1 MGVTA
6 ELSEFVAALR
16 IEVLPPPLI
25 ERACQLVLD
34 LVGNIVRA
42 HSVEST
48 PALKAAVRDLGLT
61 GGHCHVFGDA
71 ASYAPAGAA
80 LVNGVLAHSL
90 DFDDTHA
97 ESTLHPGAPVIP
109 AALAAA
115 EMGAHSGATALAG
128 IIAGYEV
135 TCRLGVALPGAAHYA
150 RGFHPSSTCGAFGA
164 AAAAARIFGLDSR
177 GVSAALGIALSQSA
191 GTLQFLENGA
201 WTKRFQVGWA
211 AMAGLGA
218 AILAREGFKGAEPAL
233 EGRYGFL
240 NTYAPA
246 PTPERATVDLGRRY
260 EIMATGVK
268 PYPSCRYGHAGID
281 AALAL
286 RLEHEL
292 TAEQIESVVY
302 GLSHAGMRLVAS
314 PPERKAA
321 PANIVDAQFSAP
333 FLLAVALASGR
344 MDWDSYARLDDAQVR
359 ALAQRVRCEHDAE
372 IEAEY
377 PVNMSGKLT
386 IHARGQ
392 RFVKTVIVPK
402 GEPGNFLTAEEL
414 RRKFTALALPTL
426 GAESTAR
433 LATAILE
440 MPRAQG
446 VAELFGSATVAS

>member
-1 MGVTA
+1 MGLTA
-6 ELSEFVAALR
+6 ELSQFVAALR
-16 IEVLPPPLI
+16 IEALPPPLI

-42 HSVEST
+42 QSVEST

-61 GGHCHVFGDA
+61 SGHCHVFGDS

-97 ESTLHPGAPVIP
+97 ESTLHPGAAVIP

-115 EMGAHSGATALAG
+115 EMGAHSGAAALAG
-128 IIAGYEV
+128 IIAGYEM
-135 TCRLGVALPGAAHYA
+135 TCRLGVALPGAEHYA

-211 AMAGLGA
+211 AMAGLTA
-218 AILAREGFKGAEPAL
+218 AVLAREGFKGAEPAL

-240 NTYAPA
+240 KTYAPA
-246 PTPERATVDLGRRY
+246 PTPERAAAELGRRY

-286 RLEHEL
+286 RLEHDL

-302 GLSHAGMRLVAS
+302 GLSHAGMRLVAM
-314 PPERKAA
+314 PPERKVA
-321 PANIVDAQFSAP
+321 PQNIVDAQFSAP
-333 FLLAVALASGR
+333 FVLAMVLATGR
-344 MDWDSYARLDDAQVR
+344 MDWDSYARLGDAQVR

-377 PVNMSGKLT
+377 PVNMSGRLT
-386 IHARGQ
+386 VHARGQ

-402 GEPGNFLTAEEL
+402 GEPGNFLTPEEL
-414 RRKFTALALPTL
+414 RRKFSALALPTL
-426 GAESTAR
+426 GAERTSR

-440 MPRAQG
+440 MPRAGG
-446 VAELFGSATVAS
+446 VAALFGSGTADS